1 MTKEAR
7 SEMRKKCFYRAASLK
22 NRDDNQV
29 NATNRLRMA
38 RCVKTERSER
48 EVAEEIVV
56 AGHVGGRKK
65 VEGRI
70 DGFNDAV

>member
-1 MTKEAR
+1 
-7 SEMRKKCFYRAASLK
+7 
-22 NRDDNQV
+22 
-29 NATNRLRMA
+29 MA

-48 EVAEEIVV
+48 EEAEEIVV

-65 VEGRI
+65 VERRI